1 MFAYQLITNHF
12 PSLHLSDKV
21 SLALQ
26 FMDDF
31 EVQHLPVLAEE
42 KYLGMVAK
50 DDLLDL
56 EETSTL
62 DELDAL
68 VIRKSVKG
76 SEHFFAAL
84 KLASVHTLSI
94 VPVVNDVQELLGSIV
109 GSALVKASAT
119 FLGTEEVG
127 ALIVLEMDKKSYS
140 FGEIIRLVETNDAF
154 ITQLNTSVEAETG
167 VLLVTIKVN
176 KLEVSDI
183 IATFQRYEY
192 IIRYFIGEEDY
203 ENEVRFNYDHLMS
216 YLKM

>member
-1 MFAYQLITNHF
+1 MFAYQFITNHF

-42 KYLGMVAK
+42 KFMGMVAK

-56 EETSTL
+56 NESSNLEEV
-62 DELDAL
+62 EAL
-68 VIRKSVKG
+68 MIRKAVKG

-84 KLASVHTLSI
+84 KLASVHTLSV
-94 VPVVNDVQELLGSIV
+94 VPVVNEAQELLGSII
-109 GSALVKASAT
+109 GGALIQASAS

-154 ITQLNTSVEAETG
+154 ITQLNTSFEAETG
-167 VLLVTIKVN
+167 LLLVTIKVN
-176 KLEVSDI
+176 KLAISDI

-203 ENEVRFNYDHLMS
+203 ENEIRFNYDHLMS

>member
-203 ENEVRFNYDHLMS
+203 ENEIRFNYDHLMS